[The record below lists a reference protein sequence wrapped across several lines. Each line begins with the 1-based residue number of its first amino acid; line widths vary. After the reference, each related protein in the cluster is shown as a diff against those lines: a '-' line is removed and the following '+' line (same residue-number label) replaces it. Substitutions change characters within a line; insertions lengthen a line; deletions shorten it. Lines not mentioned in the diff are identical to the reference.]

1 MTLEVIEDHKRSF
14 VWFKAIICLGSLP
27 ACWREHSKLLLGA
40 KENLADLT
48 FTKAKH
54 WNIDQ
59 VSSFSLVLCLF
70 HFIPFQNKSKTSFYY
85 VYDWMYVKASFL

>member
-1 MTLEVIEDHKRSF
+1 MPVPFFLLITFVIEDYKRSF
-14 VWFKAIICLGSLP
+14 VCFQAIVYLGSLP

-59 VSSFSLVLCLF
+59 VRSFSSMLYLF
-70 HFIPFQNKSKTSFYY
+70 TLPPSNIPR
-85 VYDWMYVKASFL
+85 